1 VQILAIA
8 ELWLWFAPCSAS
20 QIRALRIHR
29 DLFSV
34 ALGLLLPL
42 ARGEGLP
49 YVELTTD
56 VDNLASQ
63 RVITHNG
70 GVRLEQF
77 NKSAAFGGTAALR
90 FRIRL
95 T

>member
-1 VQILAIA
+1 
-8 ELWLWFAPCSAS
+8 
-20 QIRALRIHR
+20 
-29 DLFSV
+29 
-34 ALGLLLPL
+34 
-42 ARGEGLP
+42 
-49 YVELTTD
+49 VELTTD

-90 FRIRL
+90 FRIAL